1 MRLIPQREA
10 IMAKTSTLKLL
21 FIMGLSIAISACA
34 TAPTHTPPA
43 RPAKIAVVLG
53 AGAAKGFAHVGVLKV
68 LEAQKVPIHMV
79 VGTSAGSFVGSLYA
93 YGYDAY
99 ALQRIALSL
108 EKSDVA
114 ELIIPDNGFLKGDR
128 LRNFINAKVN
138 GTPLEKLKIPF
149 HAVATNIKT
158 GGQIVFNSGNT
169 GMAVQASC
177 SVPGIF
183 QPARFS
189 GTSYVDGGVVN
200 PLAVDVAKQ
209 YGADVVI
216 AVDITSDIDSTI
228 PTGIME
234 TIMKSV
240 EIMYNKISR
249 VPITQ
254 ADVVV
259 KPSVGFVGSADFS
272 HRNEAIMEGERATMA
287 AMPAIN
293 GILAKLRQEGRLP

>member
-1 MRLIPQREA
+1 MGN
-10 IMAKTSTLKLL
+10 TSTLKLL
-21 FIMGLSIAISACA
+21 VFIGLSMAISACA
-34 TAPTHTPPA
+34 TAPTPVPPA
-43 RPAKIAVVLG
+43 RPAKVAVVLG

-138 GTPLEKLKIPF
+138 GAPLEKLKIPF

-200 PLAVDVAKQ
+200 PLAVDVARQ

-249 VPITQ
+249 IPITQ

-272 HRNEAIMEGERATMA
+272 RRNEAIMEGERAAMA